1 MTANGLWHIHYSAN
15 DKAPTQK
22 FTIFHE
28 LFEIIQKSIGLQD
41 ANFILLKE
49 PELSRTAD
57 RFAAATLI
65 PPDFFIDQVG
75 KTGYDLVKL
84 SEDLG
89 VVAPMYIDCAGEPF
103 PGDSTYRGHL

>member
-41 ANFILLKE
+41 ANFIVMKE
-49 PELSRTAD
+49 PELSRSAD

-65 PPDFFIDQVG
+65 PPDFFIEQVG
-75 KTGYDLVKL
+75 KTGCDLVKL
-84 SEDLG
+84 ERR
-89 VVAPMYIDCAGEPF
+89 P
-103 PGDSTYRGHL
+103 